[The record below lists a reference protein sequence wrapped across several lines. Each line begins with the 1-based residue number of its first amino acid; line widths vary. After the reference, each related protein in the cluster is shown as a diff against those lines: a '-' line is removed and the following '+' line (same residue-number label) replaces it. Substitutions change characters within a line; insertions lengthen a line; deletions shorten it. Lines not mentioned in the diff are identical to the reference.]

1 MRVVVFP
8 ADNQA
13 CGHYR
18 IVWPSSVLQAEG
30 MDIHIVPPKGD
41 TGFLIKTEE
50 QPDGSQRLIELTAP
64 QCDVVVLQRPSHE
77 LQPQLIKALRQSGIA
92 VVVDMDDDM
101 STVHPGNVAF
111 RNYHTKSR
119 TPFSWRTAFEACKL
133 ATLVTTS
140 TVALQKTYAKHGR
153 GMVLDNFVPEVL
165 LDPSYVEQPAEDG
178 FGWAGTMK
186 SHPDDL
192 HPARGVQALV
202 DEGFPLRIVGDGMGV
217 KEAMKLKQNP
227 EATGIV
233 GLDVWCKTIAS
244 TYSVGMVPLAPTVF
258 NTAKSRLKGIE
269 HMAVGVPWVASP
281 RAEYR
286 RLNRESGCGFL
297 ADSPKEWV
305 SHLRRLLTDEVL
317 RKEQAEM
324 GREFMKNQTY
334 QAQAWRWAE
343 AWQRALEIQRG

>member
-8 ADNQA
+8 ADAGA
-13 CGHYR
+13 CGHNR
-18 IVWPSSVLQAEG
+18 IIWPSDVLKTTG
-30 MDIHIVPPKGD
+30 MDIHIVPNKGD

-50 QPDGSQRLIELTAP
+50 QDDGSQRIVQLTAP
-64 QCDVVVLQRPSHE
+64 DCDVVVLQRPSHE
-77 LQPQLIKALRQSGIA
+77 LQPQLIKILRSSGIA

-119 TPFSWRTAFEACKL
+119 TPFSWRTAFECCKL

-140 TVALQKTYAKHGR
+140 TVNLQKTYAKHGR
-153 GMVLDNFVPEVL
+153 GMVLDNFVPAVV
-165 LDPSYVEQPAEDG
+165 LDPSYVEPAEDG

-192 HPARGVQALV
+192 HPARGVQDLV
-202 DEGFPLRIVGDGMGV
+202 DEGFPLRIVGDGKGV
-217 KEAMKLKQNP
+217 KEALKLKQDP
-227 EATGIV
+227 PATGLV
-233 GLDVWCKTIAS
+233 ELNQWCKTIAA

-269 HMAVGVPWVASP
+269 HMAVGVPWVASA

-286 RLNRESGCGFL
+286 RLHRESGCGFL
-297 ADSPKEWV
+297 ADTPKEWV

-324 GREFMKNQTY
+324 GREFMKDQTY
-334 QAQAWRWAE
+334 QANAWKWAE
-343 AWQRALEIQRG
+343 AWTRALEIQRG

>member
-1 MRVVVFP
+1 MEV
-8 ADNQA
+8 
-13 CGHYR
+13 
-18 IVWPSSVLQAEG
+18 
-30 MDIHIVPPKGD
+30 HIVPPNGD
-41 TGFLIKTEE
+41 TGFFIKTEE
-50 QPDGSQRLIELTAP
+50 QPDGTQRLLELTAP
-64 QCDVVVLQRPSHE
+64 QCDVVVLQRPSHH
-77 LQPQLIKALRQSGIA
+77 LQPQLISALRQSGIA

-119 TPFSWRTAFEACKL
+119 TPFSWRTAAEACKL

-140 TVALQKTYAKHGR
+140 TEALLKTYAKHGR
-153 GMVLDNFVPEVL
+153 GMVLDNYVPAVV
-165 LDPSYVEQPAEDG
+165 LDPDFVEPAQNG

-192 HPARGVQALV
+192 HPARGIQALV
-202 DEGFPLRIVGDGMGV
+202 DEGFPFRNVGDPKGV
-217 KEAMKLKQNP
+217 REALKLDQP
-227 EATGIV
+227 VESTGVV
-233 GLDVWCKTIAS
+233 GLNLWCKTIGQ

-297 ADSPKEWV
+297 ADTPKEWV

-324 GREFMKNQTY
+324 GREYMKDQTY
-334 QAQAWRWAE
+334 QAQAWRWQD
-343 AWQRALEIQRG
+343 AWTRALEIQRG

>member
-8 ADNQA
+8 ADSAA

-18 IVWPSSVLQAEG
+18 IVWPSNILQAQG
-30 MDIHIVPPKGD
+30 VNIYIVPPKGD

-50 QPDGSQRLIELTAP
+50 QPDGSQKLIQLTAP
-64 QCDVVVLQRPSHE
+64 DCDVVVLQRPSHE
-77 LQPQLIKALRQSGIA
+77 LQPQLIRALRSAGIA

-119 TPFSWRTAFEACKL
+119 TPFSWRTAFEACKE

-153 GMVLDNFVPEVL
+153 GMVLDNFIPEVVL
-165 LDPSYVEQPAEDG
+165 NPDFVQPAADG
-178 FGWAGTMK
+178 FGWAGTLK

-192 HPARGVQALV
+192 HSARGVQDLV
-202 DEGFPLRIVGDGMGV
+202 DEGFPLRIVGDGKGV
-217 KEAMKLKQNP
+217 KEALKLNQEV
-227 EATGIV
+227 EATGLV
-233 GLDVWCKTIAS
+233 NLDVWCKTIAS
-244 TYSVGMVPLAPTVF
+244 TYSVGMVPLSPTAF

-297 ADSPKEWV
+297 ADTPKEWV
-305 SHLRRLLTDEVL
+305 GHLRRLLTDEVL
-317 RKEQAEM
+317 CKEQAEM
-324 GREFMKNQTY
+324 GREFMKDQTY
-334 QAQAWRWAE
+334 QAQAWRWQE
-343 AWQRALEIQRG
+343 AWTRALEIQRG

>member
-8 ADNQA
+8 ADSAA

-18 IVWPSSVLQAEG
+18 IVWPSNILQAQG
-30 MDIHIVPPKGD
+30 VNIYIVPPKGD

-50 QPDGSQRLIELTAP
+50 QPDGSQKLIQLTAP
-64 QCDVVVLQRPSHE
+64 DCDVVVLQRPSHE
-77 LQPQLIKALRQSGIA
+77 LQPQLIRALRSAGIA

-119 TPFSWRTAFEACKL
+119 TPFSWRTAFEACKE

-153 GMVLDNFVPEVL
+153 GMVLDNFIPEVVL
-165 LDPSYVEQPAEDG
+165 NPDFVQPAVDG
-178 FGWAGTMK
+178 FGWAGTLK

-192 HPARGVQALV
+192 HSARGVQDLV
-202 DEGFPLRIVGDGMGV
+202 DEGFPLRIVGDGKGV
-217 KEAMKLKQNP
+217 KEALKLNQEV
-227 EATGIV
+227 EATGLV
-233 GLDVWCKTIAS
+233 NLDVWCKTIAS
-244 TYSVGMVPLAPTVF
+244 TYSVGMVPLSPTAF

-297 ADSPKEWV
+297 ADTPKEWV
-305 SHLRRLLTDEVL
+305 GHLRRLLTDEVL
-317 RKEQAEM
+317 CKEQAEM
-324 GREFMKNQTY
+324 GREFMKDQTY
-334 QAQAWRWAE
+334 QAQAWRWQE
-343 AWQRALEIQRG
+343 AWTRALEIQRG

>member
-1 MRVVVFP
+1 MKVVVFP
-8 ADNQA
+8 ADAQA

-18 IVWPSSVLQAEG
+18 IVWPSNVLQAEG
-30 MDIHIVPPKGD
+30 MDIFIVPPKGE

-153 GMVLDNFVPEVL
+153 GMVLDNYIPEVV
-165 LDPSYVEQPAEDG
+165 LDPAFVQPAEDG

-192 HPARGVQALV
+192 HPVRGVQALV
-202 DEGFPLRIVGDGMGV
+202 DEGFPLRIVGDGIGV
-217 KEAMKLKQNP
+217 KEAMKLQQEP
-227 EATGIV
+227 EVTGLV
-233 GLDVWCKTIAS
+233 GLDMWCKTIAN

-286 RLNRESGCGFL
+286 RLHRESGCGFL

-343 AWQRALEIQRG
+343 AWQRAVEIQRG